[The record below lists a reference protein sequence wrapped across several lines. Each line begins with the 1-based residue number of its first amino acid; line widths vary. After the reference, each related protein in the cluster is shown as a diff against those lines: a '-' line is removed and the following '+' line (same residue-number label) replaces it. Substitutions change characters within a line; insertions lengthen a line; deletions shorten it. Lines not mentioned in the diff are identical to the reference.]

1 MADTTTKT
9 AQNSASAARDTADQA
24 AQAGTEGLRR
34 AQRAANQ
41 GVEYGTQTM
50 NAYVEAGKSAQATMN
65 DVNRAVTDAYSRS
78 LADFNAL
85 SQRALSVK
93 TLQDMVE
100 LQASAMQQMQTNLSA
115 MADIYG
121 LFISGITRTFEPV
134 VSRASDAASQ
144 ATQAAQNAVP
154 RGA

>member
-9 AQNSASAARDTADQA
+9 AQNAARETIDKTAET
-24 AQAGTEGLRR
+24 GSESLRR

-41 GVEYGTQTM
+41 GVEFGTQTM
-50 NAYVEAGKSAQATMN
+50 NAYVEAGKSASAAIG

-85 SQRALSVK
+85 SQRALGVK

-100 LQASAMQQMQTNLSA
+100 LQASAMQQMQNNLAA

-121 LFISGITRTFEPV
+121 LFISGMTKTFEPV

>member
-1 MADTTTKT
+1 MADTSTKT
-9 AQNSASAARDTADQA
+9 AQTAASAARDTAEQA
-24 AQAGTEGLRR
+24 TQAGAEGVRR
-34 AQRAANQ
+34 AQRAASQ

-50 NAYVEAGKSAQATMN
+50 NAYVEAGKSASAAIG

-85 SQRALSVK
+85 SQRALGVK
-93 TLQDMVE
+93 TLQDVVE
-100 LQASAMQQMQTNLSA
+100 LQASALQQMQNNMTA
-115 MADIYG
+115 MADIYN
-121 LFISGITRTFEPV
+121 LFINGMTRTFEPI

-144 ATQAAQNAVP
+144 AGQAVQNAVP

>member
-9 AQNSASAARDTADQA
+9 AQNAARETIDKT
-24 AQAGTEGLRR
+24 TETGSESLRR

-41 GVEYGTQTM
+41 GVEFGTQTM
-50 NAYVEAGKSAQATMN
+50 NAYVEAGKSASAAIG

-85 SQRALSVK
+85 SQRALGVK

-100 LQASAMQQMQTNLSA
+100 LQASAMQQMQNNLAA

-121 LFISGITRTFEPV
+121 LFISGMTKTFEPV

>member
-1 MADTTTKT
+1 MPDTTTKT
-9 AQNSASAARDTADQA
+9 ERTTASAARDTVNQA
-24 AQAGTEGLRR
+24 TETGSENLRR

-41 GVEYGTQTM
+41 GVEFGTQTM
-50 NAYVEAGKSAQATMN
+50 NAYVEAGKSAQATIG

-85 SQRALSVK
+85 SQRALGVK

-100 LQASAMQQMQTNLSA
+100 LQASAMQQMQNNMAA

-121 LFISGITRTFEPV
+121 LFISGMTKTFEPV
-134 VSRASDAASQ
+134 VQRASDAASQ
-144 ATQAAQNAVP
+144 AAQATQNAAP

>member
-9 AQNSASAARDTADQA
+9 AQNAAREAIDKT
-24 AQAGTEGLRR
+24 TETGSESLRR

-41 GVEYGTQTM
+41 GVEFGTQTM
-50 NAYVEAGKSAQATMN
+50 NAYVEAGKSASAAIG

-85 SQRALSVK
+85 SQRALGVK

-100 LQASAMQQMQTNLSA
+100 LQASAMQQMQNNLTA

-121 LFISGITRTFEPV
+121 LFISGMTKTFEPV
-134 VSRASDAASQ
+134 VSRAGDAASQ

>member
-9 AQNSASAARDTADQA
+9 AQTAASAARDTVDQA
-24 AQAGTEGLRR
+24 TEAGNEGVRR

-41 GVEYGTQTM
+41 GVEFGTQTM
-50 NAYVEAGKSAQATMN
+50 NAYVEAGKTASAAMG
-65 DVNRAVTDAYSRS
+65 DVNRAITDAYSRS
-78 LADFNAL
+78 LADYNAL

-93 TLQDMVE
+93 SLQDVVE
-100 LQASAMQQMQTNLSA
+100 LQASALQQMQNNLA
-115 MADIYG
+115 TMADIYG
-121 LFISGITRTFEPV
+121 QFINGLTRTFEPM

-144 ATQAAQNAVP
+144 VTQAARQATP